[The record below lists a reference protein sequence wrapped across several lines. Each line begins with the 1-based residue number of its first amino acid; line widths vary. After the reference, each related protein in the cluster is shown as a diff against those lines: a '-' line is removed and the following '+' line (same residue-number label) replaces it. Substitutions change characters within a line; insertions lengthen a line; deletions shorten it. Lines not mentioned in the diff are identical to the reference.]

1 MKKLI
6 VTDANILIRSVL
18 GKRVSQLLEQ
28 YSEKVELFTTATCYD
43 EARQHLPNI
52 LKQRNESLELYLA
65 IVDSLETIVS
75 PLGEDIYGPFEEEAR
90 RRIGLRDERDWPL
103 LALAL
108 ALDCPVWTEDH
119 DFFGTGVATWNTQN
133 VETYLSS

>member
-1 MKKLI
+1 L
-6 VTDANILIRSVL
+6 TS
-18 GKRVSQLLEQ
+18 
-28 YSEKVELFTTATCYD
+28 
-43 EARQHLPNI
+43 
-52 LKQRNESLELYLA
+52 
-65 IVDSLETIVS
+65 VDSLEAAVS